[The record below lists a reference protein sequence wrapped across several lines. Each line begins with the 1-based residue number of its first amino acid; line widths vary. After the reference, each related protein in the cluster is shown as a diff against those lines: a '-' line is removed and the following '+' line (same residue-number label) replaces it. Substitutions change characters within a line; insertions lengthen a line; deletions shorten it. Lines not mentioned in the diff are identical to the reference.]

1 MVRLAL
7 ISLAIAVGIGI
18 AGFAIF
24 LAGMY
29 NAPHRTPYDEY
40 DHIQQICD
48 EMREK
53 PWKQEIR
60 ASCEYL
66 QEFWAI
72 DYKCEEIRG
81 CYPLARS
88 DYGENSDQR

>member
-1 MVRLAL
+1 MLRTAL
-7 ISLAIAVGIGI
+7 ISLALALCVGI

-24 LAGMY
+24 IAGMS
-29 NAPHRTPYDEY
+29 NAPHRLPYDEY

-48 EMREK
+48 EMRQK
-53 PWKQEIR
+53 PWKTEIK
-60 ASCEYL
+60 ATCEYL
-66 QEFWAI
+66 QDFWAI
-72 DYKCEEIRG
+72 DYKCEDIRG